1 MWCGAGPWWHVWE
14 IYDRFAF
21 QYQISRFSP
30 LFKCLLRYKNLFFI
44 VFFFILS
51 LKNKYKFSLPIKRTY
66 YPRWFLYDNK
76 DCLLSFIS
84 HRIFIASQIQEYIYK
99 FLSKSKK
106 IFQLRSIHFLFIF
119 KIAESYHISQFKIKE
134 RINYNLEK
142 LTSKLDVWVSR
153 GITSRQSIKRPITK
167 AIRAYRDFNYPF
179 TSTFHVA
186 PPLLPAAVIIII
198 PPNLINYTKPTR
210 RISRTIFQNPVVSG
224 EGCRKNWLSFPLK
237 ISLTS
242 VMGF

>member
-1 MWCGAGPWWHVWE
+1 MIDLHFNIRFLDFLLFSSVS
-14 IYDRFAF
+14 YD
-21 QYQISRFSP
+21 IKIFS
-30 LFKCLLRYKNLFFI
+30 LSF
-44 VFFFILS
+44 FFFILS

-84 HRIFIASQIQEYIYK
+84 HRIFIVSQIQEYIYK
-99 FLSKSKK
+99 FLSKLKK

-186 PPLLPAAVIIII
+186 PPPSA
-198 PPNLINYTKPTR
+198 R
-210 RISRTIFQNPVVSG
+210 RRNHYYSP
-224 EGCRKNWLSFPLK
+224 
-237 ISLTS
+237 
-242 VMGF
+242 